1 MTTQKQLKAFEAQLA
16 RIVGADLARDLVMFG
31 RAPTP
36 LEAELLKSDGVTDLT
51 PDQRNAILA
60 LIAKYRG

>member
-1 MTTQKQLKAFEAQLA
+1 MATQKQLKNFETQLA
-16 RIVGADLARDLVMFG
+16 QIVGAELARDLVMFG

-36 LEAELLKSDGVTDLT
+36 LEAELLKSDGVTELT
-51 PDQRNAILA
+51 PEQRDAVLT

>member
-1 MTTQKQLKAFEAQLA
+1 MTTQKQLKDFETKLAQ
-16 RIVGADLARDLVMFG
+16 IVGSDLARDLVMFG

-36 LEAELLKSDGVTDLT
+36 LEAELLKSDGVTELT
-51 PDQRNAILA
+51 PDQREAVLN